1 MRSRNDFKYLSSYV
15 SSTEKDVN
23 IILGKMLATLN
34 AMNKS
39 WSSNLTDKLT
49 RNFFR
54 AIVES
59 VLIYI
64 WLYNLDVAES
74 TRKKTKQKVYMNV
87 DSSTKQV
94 MDKSYG

>member
-1 MRSRNDFKYLSSYV
+1 MRSRNDIKYLSSYV

-39 WSSNLTDKLT
+39 WSSNLTDNLT

-64 WLYNLDVAES
+64 YIWLYNLDVAES
-74 TRKKTKQKVYMNV
+74 TRKTTKQKVYVNV
-87 DSSTKQV
+87 D
-94 MDKSYG
+94 